1 MNSWR
6 SIYQYKNAL
15 SIIKKA
21 SRILIVAHEKPD
33 GDATASV
40 CALSLLLDKLN
51 KEHIL
56 FTPTPPSSSFSFL
69 PNIDRISSDRDEVA
83 GENFFSFDLIIIVDC
98 GSINRTKLEKEILA
112 KKSYQDII
120 EFDHHPRREEK
131 ISEPEI
137 RLSQAAATTEVL
149 YHFFKYNNIKIN
161 KDIADC
167 ILTGILTDTANFLHP
182 SATKKTIKI
191 ASRMVSKGAQF
202 PKITKN
208 TWQNKSLKSMKL
220 WSTVLNNLKVNP
232 KYNIAFTVLTL
243 EEIKKFREKEEVWDG
258 ITNSLNNLKGVKAVI
273 FLRQEDEDLIKGSI
287 RTNRPDINVARLANY
302 LGGGGHVKAA
312 GFSLKGRIEETKNGW
327 KIV

>member
-6 SIYQYKNAL
+6 SIYQYNNVL
-15 SIIKKA
+15 SVIKKA
-21 SRILIVAHEKPD
+21 SRVLVVSHEKPD

-40 CALSLLLDKLN
+40 CALSLLLDKLG
-51 KEHIL
+51 KDYIL

-69 PNIDRISSDRDEVA
+69 PNMDKITSEREEVA
-83 GENFFSFDLIIIVDC
+83 GENFFGFDLIIIADC
-98 GSINRTKLEKEILA
+98 GSVNRTKLEAEIRN
-112 KKSYQDII
+112 KRTYQYIV
-120 EFDHHPRREEK
+120 EFDHHPRKEER
-131 ISEPEI
+131 ISELEI
-137 RLSQAAATTEVL
+137 RLPQAAATTEII
-149 YHFFKYNNIKIN
+149 YHFFKYNNIKID
-161 KDIADC
+161 KEMADC

-208 TWQNKSLKSMKL
+208 TWQNKSLKAMKL
-220 WSTVLNNLKVNP
+220 WSTVLNNLQINP

-287 RTNRPDINVARLANY
+287 RTNRSDINVARLANY

-312 GFSLKGRIEETKNGW
+312 GFSLKGRIEKTKNSW
-327 KIV
+327 KIL